1 MNLPLAF
8 IGGISTNELLILGFI
23 ALLLFGTRLPTI
35 ARSFG
40 QSVTEFK
47 KGMKEIKDDVEAD
60 VDVKDSKESK
70 DSKDS
75 TDSRKK
81 DEE

>member
-1 MNLPLAF
+1 MNFPLAF
-8 IGGISTNELLILGFI
+8 FGLGTQELLIFGII
-23 ALLLFGTRLPTI
+23 AVLLFGTRLPKI

-47 KGMKEIKDDVEAD
+47 KGMKEIRDDVEDED
-60 VDVKDSKESK
+60 VEPKDSN
-70 DSKDS
+70 
-75 TDSRKK
+75 KK

>member
-1 MNLPLAF
+1 MNLPVAF
-8 IGGISTNELLILGFI
+8 FGVGTNELLILGVI

-47 KGMKEIKDDVEAD
+47 KGMKEIKDDVEED
-60 VDVKDSKESK
+60 
-70 DSKDS
+70 
-75 TDSRKK
+75 TDSEKSEKEK
-81 DEE
+81 DA

>member
-1 MNLPLAF
+1 MNFPLAIF
-8 IGGISTNELLILGFI
+8 GIGTNELLILGVI
-23 ALLLFGTRLPTI
+23 AVLLFGTRLPKV

-47 KGMKEIKDDVEAD
+47 KGMKEIQEDVEDED
-60 VDVKDSKESK
+60 VDSK
-70 DSKDS
+70 DSK
-75 TDSRKK
+75 KK

>member
-1 MNLPLAF
+1 MNFPLAMF
-8 IGGISTNELLILGFI
+8 GIGTHELLIIGVI
-23 ALLLFGTRLPTI
+23 AILLFGTRLPKV

-47 KGMKEIKDDVEAD
+47 KGMKEIRDDVEDED
-60 VDVKDSKESK
+60 V

-75 TDSRKK
+75 NKK

>member
-1 MNLPLAF
+1 MNLPLAIF
-8 IGGISTNELLILGFI
+8 GIGTNELLILGVI
-23 ALLLFGTRLPTI
+23 AVLLFGTRLPKI

-47 KGMKEIKDDVEAD
+47 KGMKEIQEDVED
-60 VDVKDSKESK
+60 ENVDSD
-70 DSKDS
+70 
-75 TDSRKK
+75 KK

>member
-1 MNLPLAF
+1 MNLALAF
-8 IGGISTNELLILGFI
+8 MGIGTNELLILAVI
-23 ALLLFGTRLPTI
+23 AVLLFGTRLPTI

-47 KGMKEIKDDVEAD
+47 KGMKEIKDDVEED
-60 VDVKDSKESK
+60 VDSK
-70 DSKDS
+70 DSK
-75 TDSRKK
+75 KK

>member
-1 MNLPLAF
+1 MNFPLAIF
-8 IGGISTNELLILGFI
+8 GIGTNELLILGVI
-23 ALLLFGTRLPTI
+23 AVLLFGTRLPKV

-47 KGMKEIKDDVEAD
+47 KGMKEIQEDVED
-60 VDVKDSKESK
+60 ENV

-75 TDSRKK
+75 NKK

>member
-1 MNLPLAF
+1 MNFPLAIF
-8 IGGISTNELLILGFI
+8 GIGTNELLILGVI
-23 ALLLFGTRLPTI
+23 AVLLFGTRLPKV

-47 KGMKEIKDDVEAD
+47 KGMKEIQEDVEDED
-60 VDVKDSKESK
+60 VDSKNSN
-70 DSKDS
+70 
-75 TDSRKK
+75 KK

>member
-8 IGGISTNELLILGFI
+8 FGIGTNELLILGFI
-23 ALLLFGTRLPTI
+23 ALLLFGTRLPTL

-47 KGMKEIKDDVEAD
+47 KGMKEIKEDVED
-60 VDVKDSKESK
+60 ENV
-70 DSKDS
+70 DS
-75 TDSRKK
+75 TKK
-81 DEE
+81 EAE

>member
-1 MNLPLAF
+1 MNFPLAIF
-8 IGGISTNELLILGFI
+8 GIGTNELLILGVI
-23 ALLLFGTRLPTI
+23 AVLLFGTRLPKV

-47 KGMKEIKDDVEAD
+47 KGMKEIREDVED
-60 VDVKDSKESK
+60 EDT

-75 TDSRKK
+75 DKK

>member
-1 MNLPLAF
+1 MNFPLAMF
-8 IGGISTNELLILGFI
+8 GIGTHELLIIGVI
-23 ALLLFGTRLPTI
+23 AILLFGTRLPKV

-47 KGMKEIKDDVEAD
+47 KGMKEIQEDVEDED
-60 VDVKDSKESK
+60 VDSK
-70 DSKDS
+70 DSK
-75 TDSRKK
+75 KK

>member
-1 MNLPLAF
+1 MNFPLAIF
-8 IGGISTNELLILGFI
+8 GIGTNELLILGVI
-23 ALLLFGTRLPTI
+23 AVLLFGTRLPKV

-47 KGMKEIKDDVEAD
+47 KGMKEIQEDVED
-60 VDVKDSKESK
+60 ENT

-75 TDSRKK
+75 NKK

>member
-1 MNLPLAF
+1 MNLALAF
-8 IGGISTNELLILGFI
+8 MGIGTNELLILAVI
-23 ALLLFGTRLPTI
+23 AVLLFGTRLPTI

-47 KGMKEIKDDVEAD
+47 KGMKEIKEDVEED
-60 VDVKDSKESK
+60 V

-75 TDSRKK
+75 SKK
-81 DEE
+81 DAE

>member
-1 MNLPLAF
+1 MNLPFAVF
-8 IGGISTNELLILGFI
+8 FGAPGWMELLILGGL
-23 ALLLFGTRLPTI
+23 ALLLFGNRLPSV

-40 QSVTEFK
+40 QSITEFK
-47 KGMKEIKDDVEAD
+47 KGMKEIREDIEEDAD
-60 VDVKDSKESK
+60 SK

-75 TDSRKK
+75 KDSSKK

>member
-1 MNLPLAF
+1 MNLAIAF
-8 IGGISTNELLILGFI
+8 MGIGTNELLILAVI
-23 ALLLFGTRLPTI
+23 AVLLFGTRLPTI

-47 KGMKEIKDDVEAD
+47 KGMREIKDEVEEEP
-60 VDVKDSKESK
+60 ESK
-70 DSKDS
+70 
-75 TDSRKK
+75 KK

>member
-1 MNLPLAF
+1 MNFPLAF
-8 IGGISTNELLILGFI
+8 FGIGTNELLILGVI
-23 ALLLFGTRLPTI
+23 AVLLFGTRLPKV

-47 KGMKEIKDDVEAD
+47 KGMKEIQEDVED
-60 VDVKDSKESK
+60 ENVDSKNSN
-70 DSKDS
+70 
-75 TDSRKK
+75 KK

>member
-1 MNLPLAF
+1 MG
-8 IGGISTNELLILGFI
+8 IGTNELLILAVI
-23 ALLLFGTRLPTI
+23 AVLLFGTRLPTI

-47 KGMKEIKDDVEAD
+47 KGMKEIKDDVEED
-60 VDVKDSKESK
+60 VDSK
-70 DSKDS
+70 DSK
-75 TDSRKK
+75 KK